1 MAEMMAGSRDRMV
14 VSWVIQLISSLLAF
28 DAVAKISN
36 QRDLVNFHQRAYLGP
51 TLERRVQ

>member
-1 MAEMMAGSRDRMV
+1 MMAGSRDRMV

-28 DAVAKISN
+28 EAIAKISN
-36 QRDLVNFHQRAYLGP
+36 QRDLVNLGQRADLGP